1 MLVLRENRETP
12 NGISS
17 MNPQKKSCLHRLVS
31 ARILPTYLSLNPAPI
46 RHHSAESPQLN
57 LHPFNLPPFSLQ
69 KAGMVSRAVCS
80 ASGCA
85 LSSRTSLAVEEA
97 EGRGHDAGFKLVAV
111 GLVRAGCGL
120 EAHDA
125 VALGQVVRRV
135 NAEVQVG
142 ASADLKKSHTNRE
155 THRSRT

>member
-1 MLVLRENRETP
+1 
-12 NGISS
+12 
-17 MNPQKKSCLHRLVS
+17 
-31 ARILPTYLSLNPAPI
+31 
-46 RHHSAESPQLN
+46 
-57 LHPFNLPPFSLQ
+57 
-69 KAGMVSRAVCS
+69 
-80 ASGCA
+80 
-85 LSSRTSLAVEEA
+85 
-97 EGRGHDAGFKLVAV
+97 
-111 GLVRAGCGL
+111 VRAGCGL